1 MHRDV
6 TEQQLP
12 VDQVQKLLLQQQQQQ
27 QQGTEAGGVVKGQ
40 QPSGSVGVTAVAQ

>member
-12 VDQVQKLLLQQQQQQ
+12 VDQVQKLLLL

>member
-12 VDQVQKLLLQQQQQQ
+12 VDQVQKLLLQQQQ